1 MVRIRPNSLEIRI
14 GIQSQLPRHIC
25 MYTCKPPDGIHF
37 HEPLTTIR
45 MCGSSLTSKVPRSR
59 NTLAVLY
66 YGEFSRVMMFG
77 MWPGYIHDVN
87 GDSTTLSPLRNPWG
101 SRFSIGLRFARFAA
115 FFCGA
120 AHGSGREIKRKSK
133 TAHRQKSKS
142 PHTHVPVESPSL
154 EVTSFARDFPMLTR
168 LTLTPIH
175 LHDVHPPSSTTPHH
189 PARFRK
195 VL

>member
-1 MVRIRPNSLEIRI
+1 MYVHMQTSRRHS
-14 GIQSQLPRHIC
+14 LPR
-25 MYTCKPPDGIHF
+25 
-37 HEPLTTIR
+37 TTNHNSDV
-45 MCGSSLTSKVPRSR
+45 CGSSLTSKVPRSR

-115 FFCGA
+115 FFFA
-120 AHGSGREIKRKSK
+120 AHGSGREIKEKAK
-133 TAHRQKSKS
+133 LHTDKKVKALI
-142 PHTHVPVESPSL
+142 HTHVPVESPSL

-175 LHDVHPPSSTTPHH
+175 LLHDVQPPSSTTPHH